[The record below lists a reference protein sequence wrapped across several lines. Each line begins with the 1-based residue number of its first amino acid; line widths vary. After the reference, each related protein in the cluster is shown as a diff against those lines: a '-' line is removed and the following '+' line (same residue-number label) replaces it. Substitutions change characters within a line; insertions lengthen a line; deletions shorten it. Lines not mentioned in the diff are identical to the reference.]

1 MHLQFGTEAR
11 CRLIERVQA
20 SLDALGEE
28 LLALFPRNCDRMAIQ
43 PDLQFKPGGIIPLGN
58 INVR

>member
-1 MHLQFGTEAR
+1 MPDLTADLTGLDADAWFDR
-11 CRLIERVQA
+11 I
-20 SLDALGEE
+20 DALGEE